1 MTRIALLR
9 HFPTRWNAE
18 RRLQGRTDVPLA
30 DDARAMLGR
39 LQLPSAWAEVL
50 LMASPLA
57 RAAETASI
65 LAEGRPVRLDDRL
78 VELSW
83 GAWEG
88 RCVDELEADPASGF
102 RPTGDLG
109 PDERPPGG
117 ESAADAWERVRPAL
131 ARIAAEGPA
140 VVVTHKALMRV
151 ILRRAR
157 GGKGEVEIRRGRL
170 YGLTLDP
177 DGEPVA
183 TEPPTR
189 LVPRAEAAA

>member
-1 MTRIALLR
+1 
-9 HFPTRWNAE
+9 
-18 RRLQGRTDVPLA
+18 
-30 DDARAMLGR
+30 MLGR
-39 LQLPSAWAEVL
+39 LRLPPAWGDAL
-50 LMASPLA
+50 LVASPLA

-65 LAEGRPVRLDDRL
+65 LAEGRPVRLDDRV

-88 RCVDELEADPASGF
+88 RRVADLETDPASGF

-117 ESAADAWERVRPAL
+117 ESATEAWERVRPAL
-131 ARIAAEGPA
+131 ARIARDGPA

-157 GGKGEVEIRRGRL
+157 GREGTVEIRRGRL
-170 YGLTLDP
+170 YPLMLAP
-177 DGEPVA
+177 DGEPA
-183 TEPPTR
+183 SPEPPGR
-189 LVPRAEAAA
+189 LVPRAEAVA